1 MKSPTLDDL
10 RRARRAKECWVRQ
23 PHLPLASSVPRLYRQ
38 HHIASVFAQ
47 LEGESRQ
54 DLPGVEVQSIV

>member
-1 MKSPTLDDL
+1 
-10 RRARRAKECWVRQ
+10 VRQ